1 MLCVRTSIGETLGA
15 FSPSPW
21 WDAHLPL
28 GVHEDLPPLAGPN
41 SDFFGYGGGAFVWS
55 FAPASGDPAA
65 AAADPPYPCTP
76 GFKKS
81 AWSSERS
88 MQLQYLCVEPSKGG
102 GVATAIGV
110 GGGGRSFAL
119 LLDEAL
125 ELGRSGH
132 CETFAS
138 ESLASPSSGSD
149 EMGRLEGHERFRA
162 VEVELWGFTVEDGGT
177 PSR

>member
-1 MLCVRTSIGETLGA
+1 MSPTLLCVRTSEGEVIGA

-21 WDAHLPL
+21 WDSHLPL

-55 FAPASGDPAA
+55 FAPASDDTL
-65 AAADPPYPCTP
+65 ADGTPYPCTP

-81 AWSSERS
+81 AWNSERS

-119 LLDEAL
+119 LLDETL
-125 ELGRSGH
+125 EFGRSGQ
-132 CETFAS
+132 CETFDS
-138 ESLASPSSGSD
+138 EALTSSPSGGD
-149 EMGRLEGHERFRA
+149 ERRIVEGHERFTA
-162 VEVELWGFTVEDGGT
+162 TEVEVWGFTMEDSG
-177 PSR
+177 